1 MKSSIEK
8 VLNPLGAYFLAS
20 NQRITVE
27 ANYLLIFLE
36 TKSSYKLVW
45 KFLKINEQAN
55 WFSPLFN
62 HYRTTTTTE
71 ETLLVEFW
79 TIESIKHQ
87 TVRRDNKI

>member
-8 VLNPLGAYFLAS
+8 VLNPFGAYFLAS
-20 NQRITVE
+20 NQRIKVE

-36 TKSSYKLVW
+36 TMSRY

-62 HYRTTTTTE
+62 HYRTKITTE

>member
-8 VLNPLGAYFLAS
+8 VLNPFGTYFLAS
-20 NQRITVE
+20 NQRIKVE

-36 TKSSYKLVW
+36 TMSRYKLVW

-55 WFSPLFN
+55 WFSLLFN
-62 HYRTTTTTE
+62 HYRTTITTE

-79 TIESIKHQ
+79 TIESIRHQ